1 MTSRL
6 ATNVFAGEY
15 KSVFK
20 GRGLEFQE
28 VREYAVGDE
37 IRMIDWNVTARMDR
51 PFIKNYTEERELTIM
66 IMLDASRSGYFG
78 SVNALKKEIAAEVSA
93 ILAASAAKNND
104 RVGLIIFTDRIEKFI
119 PPRKGRHHIL
129 RIIRDTLYHEPS
141 GSGTDIPL
149 SLQYLDKVTTRST
162 VAFIISDFYA
172 SGIKK
177 PLSIAGKRHD
187 IVALRISD
195 PRDYEL
201 PRMGIITLSDAESG
215 RRYSMDTSMAYVR
228 EKYALDARA
237 RAKALQGL
245 LNSVKIDTIEIGT
258 QEPYIDSLIEF
269 FKKRRM
275 RRRLRG

>member
-28 VREYAVGDE
+28 VREYDVGDE
-37 IRMIDWNVTARMDR
+37 IRLIDWNVTARMDR
-51 PFIKNYTEERELTIM
+51 PFIKNFTEERELTIM
-66 IMLDASRSGYFG
+66 IMLDASRSNYFG
-78 SVNALKKEIAAEVSA
+78 SVNTLKKEIAAEVSA

-129 RIIRDTLYHEPS
+129 RIIRDTLYCEPS
-141 GSGTDIPL
+141 GKGTDIPL
-149 SLQYLDKVTTRST
+149 SLRYLDKVSTRST
-162 VAFIISDFYA
+162 ITFLISDFYA

-195 PRDYEL
+195 PRDYDL
-201 PRMGIITLSDAESG
+201 PKIGIITLSDAESG
-215 RRYSMDTSMAYVR
+215 KSYSLDTSMANVR

-237 RAKALQGL
+237 RLKELQGL
-245 LNSVKIDTIEIGT
+245 FNSIKMDTIEIGT
-258 QEPYIDSLIEF
+258 QKPYIDSLIGF
-269 FKKRRM
+269 FKKRRV
-275 RRRLRG
+275 RRGIRG